1 MKDARQ
7 RELERLR
14 HLAYLLDNAFRIPV
28 IDYRI
33 GIEPIVGLV
42 PVVGDAIGYLL
53 AAYLIWRARRFG
65 APDSMIV
72 TMLANATLDF
82 FVGSIPV
89 VGDIFDFLY
98 KPNARNMRMLERWL
112 SES

>member
-1 MKDARQ
+1 MSDSRRA
-7 RELERLR
+7 ELERLR

-33 GIEPIVGLV
+33 GIEPIIGLV
-42 PVVGDAIGYLL
+42 PVIGDTIGYLL
-53 AAYLIWRARRFG
+53 AAYLIAQARRFG
-65 APDSMIV
+65 APRSMIV

-82 FVGSIPV
+82 VVGSIPV

-98 KPNARNMRMLERWL
+98 KPNARNMRMLERYL